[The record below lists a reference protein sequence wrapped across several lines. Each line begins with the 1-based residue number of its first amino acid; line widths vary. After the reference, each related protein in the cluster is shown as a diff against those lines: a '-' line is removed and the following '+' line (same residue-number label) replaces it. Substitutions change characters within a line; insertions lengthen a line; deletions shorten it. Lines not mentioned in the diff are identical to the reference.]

1 MHFLSKINPLT
12 ALTSLSKI
20 PDTISAKML
29 TGEQIV
35 ENEISAPIIPQK
47 PIKIRKLK
55 EKIKLDDRDIEQLK
69 TDDVQISEKIKQTRR
84 RTRKP
89 TTMTKSRICSICNK
103 QNFNHTFKQSN
114 ECKRKMAELKKLNK
128 N

>member
-1 MHFLSKINPLT
+1 MITKRNILYLIGFGILL
-12 ALTSLSKI
+12 AQKI
-20 PDTISAKML
+20 PYDK
-29 TGEQIV
+29 
-35 ENEISAPIIPQK
+35 
-47 PIKIRKLK
+47 
-55 EKIKLDDRDIEQLK
+55 
-69 TDDVQISEKIKQTRR
+69 RR